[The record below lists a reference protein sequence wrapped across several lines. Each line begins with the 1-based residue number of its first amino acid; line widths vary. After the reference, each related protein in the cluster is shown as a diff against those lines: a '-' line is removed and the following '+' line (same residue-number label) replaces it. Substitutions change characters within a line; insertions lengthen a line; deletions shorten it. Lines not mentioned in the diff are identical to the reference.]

1 MTPLSGIHWLS
12 VLVGRGVVAS
22 VGWFWAASRTI
33 SQGALTMA
41 SLFQTPPRD
50 RSYQGRRGARRQEQR
65 SSDAEPPQDSHG
77 LTRAHSGSHS
87 LIRAPW
93 LPARTNGSGR
103 DAVPRMPHEGVPC
116 PVEGHPEMVEE
127 PMLGIYNTHHTLVSG
142 RSGGE
147 ESVHGTLCISG
158 NLAHREWRWS
168 SVMPALLPHTP
179 TQTLD
184 FCTYCYHGSGHRC
197 RRLI

>member
-1 MTPLSGIHWLS
+1 MTPLSSIHWLS
-12 VLVGRGVVAS
+12 APVGRGVVAS

-50 RSYQGRRGARRQEQR
+50 RSYQDRRRARRQEQR
-65 SSDAEPPQDSHG
+65 SSDAEPPRGSHG

-127 PMLGIYNTHHTLVSG
+127 PMLGIYSTHTLVSG

-147 ESVHGTLCISG
+147 ESVHGTLYLVHIWQSSSSG
-158 NLAHREWRWS
+158 VEVEFSHAGAATAYSHTDTRFLYL
-168 SVMPALLPHTP
+168 LLPRKW
-179 TQTLD
+179 
-184 FCTYCYHGSGHRC
+184 S
-197 RRLI
+197 

>member
-116 PVEGHPEMVEE
+116 PVEGPQRWW
-127 PMLGIYNTHHTLVSG
+127 
-142 RSGGE
+142 RSP
-147 ESVHGTLCISG
+147 C
-158 NLAHREWRWS
+158 LAS
-168 SVMPALLPHTP
+168 TTP
-179 TQTLD
+179 TIHWYQAGRVVRNLYMVP
-184 FCTYCYHGSGHRC
+184 CAY
-197 RRLI
+197 LAI